1 MSNPPSPIER
11 CYAADIDKDKV
22 HTHVIKSIR
31 MWGAWPGLFL
41 SCIATFQYVYLTLN
55 QPSNVNQ

>member
-22 HTHVIKSIR
+22 HTCYKEYTYV
-31 MWGAWPGLFL
+31 GAWPGLFL

>member
-31 MWGAWPGLFL
+31 MWGHGLA
-41 SCIATFQYVYLTLN
+41 CIATFQYIYLALN